1 MVLEPATPSQPCRA
15 PQVQF
20 LRLSSGKI
28 SHLRVPKPQ
37 WEREQMAEL
46 AAGGCSLAGAS
57 PTTPDDAQEELR
69 RSSRRVGPVQPS
81 DFGESITTVH
91 DRSRGPQVSSGLGFP
106 CPHVAPSLYPGS
118 LQCRPAA
125 ASSRWSWS
133 PHPRETPPK
142 ASDCLQDKA
151 ARAWGCEGLSP
162 RGPCRHVSQPA
173 QITLGGPPDWAGAGL
188 MCALARHTA
197 GTQCLWREQMT
208 VYRLTPWSTSGPF
221 LGAWGHS
228 TSDEATTAAQWCE
241 VGRRGRGVPL
251 PASRSSQGTQLH

>member
-91 DRSRGPQVSSGLGFP
+91 DHVPRGGPTPRTLQGEVTQWPPRSQWRSEGTGQSRICRTRCLDNPRGSGEEVSKEEWSLSWGCHNRAPQPGGLSGL
-106 CPHVAPSLYPGS
+106 SNT
-118 LQCRPAA
+118 
-125 ASSRWSWS
+125 ASQPVREQRGQQLESKAGAELVPPRGLGEES
-133 PHPRETPPK
+133 PP
-142 ASDCLQDKA
+142 
-151 ARAWGCEGLSP
+151 WLSP
-162 RGPCRHVSQPA
+162 RCWWPLAV
-173 QITLGGPPDWAGAGL
+173 LGV
-188 MCALARHTA
+188 
-197 GTQCLWREQMT
+197 LWL
-208 VYRLTPWSTSGPF
+208 VTPI
-221 LGAWGHS
+221 
-228 TSDEATTAAQWCE
+228 SDSS
-241 VGRRGRGVPL
+241 
-251 PASRSSQGTQLH
+251 SRSLLPMCVCVFS